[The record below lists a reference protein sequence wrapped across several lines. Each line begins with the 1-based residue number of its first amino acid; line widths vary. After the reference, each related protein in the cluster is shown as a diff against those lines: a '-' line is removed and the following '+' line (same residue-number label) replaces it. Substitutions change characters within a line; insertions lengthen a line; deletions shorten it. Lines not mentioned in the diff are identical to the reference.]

1 MRARC
6 PWSRS
11 DAAAFAALRYLTRHA
26 CAHHV
31 AMANIARDD
40 FAAVENCAPPCADH
54 FFGIVCAHDCR
65 LSRIFVID
73 ASRVMPN

>member
-1 MRARC
+1 M
-6 PWSRS
+6 
-11 DAAAFAALRYLTRHA
+11 T
-26 CAHHV
+26 
-31 AMANIARDD
+31 NIARDD
-40 FAAVENCAPPCADH
+40 FAAVENCAQPCADH